1 MLKVA
6 VHFLFL
12 AASLG
17 RMLGTT
23 LVENVPAAA
32 ESTAAVA
39 NPGNNVV
46 NDRWEEKGGNIVLSQ
61 VAVGF
66 SREVRKGEGKWRE
79 GKGRPWWFG
88 MGMWGEEDN
97 EGGEEGEKD
106 ALKRAIDKD
115 AGQLVLIDIVPR
127 FFALL
132 CFPLLNILNI

>member
-66 SREVRKGEGKWRE
+66 SREVRKGEGK
-79 GKGRPWWFG
+79 
-88 MGMWGEEDN
+88 
-97 EGGEEGEKD
+97 
-106 ALKRAIDKD
+106 
-115 AGQLVLIDIVPR
+115 
-127 FFALL
+127 
-132 CFPLLNILNI
+132 